1 MTCICAKLVIAIHAN
16 HFISHIEYIPCA
28 FHVLYLKTTFLNSL
42 KIMKMS
48 PITEYGIK
56 HFEVYKVLYK

>member
-1 MTCICAKLVIAIHAN
+1 MMTCICAKLVIAIHAN

-48 PITEYGIK
+48 PITEYGD
-56 HFEVYKVLYK
+56 